1 MRKLVFLKTIVD
13 YVWIMSIIAF
23 PLLMVF
29 IGFVLFSNEPIDV
42 PINITGINIVAT
54 TFLGKLGLVVSAV
67 NFGVILYGIYNFKVL
82 LNNFK
87 TKIIFE
93 VVTFKLL
100 DKIGNLV
107 ILSASLYLI
116 SDLLGAFSKS
126 TIGINLGFGPF
137 LYLMSLGLFFK
148 VLSEVFIIGKR
159 IKEDNELT
167 I

>member
-23 PLLMVF
+23 PLLIVF

-54 TFLGKLGLVVSAV
+54 TFLGKLGLMVSAV

-126 TIGINLGFGPF
+126 TISINLGFGPF

>member
-23 PLLMVF
+23 PLLIVF

-126 TIGINLGFGPF
+126 TISINLGFGPF

>member
-23 PLLMVF
+23 PLLIVF

-107 ILSASLYLI
+107 MLSASIYLI
-116 SDLLGAFSKS
+116 SDLLGAFTKNSLS
-126 TIGINLGFGPF
+126 INLGFGPF
-137 LYLMSLGLFFK
+137 IYLMALGLFFK

-159 IKEDNELT
+159 MKEDNELT

>member
-13 YVWIMSIIAF
+13 YGWIMSIIAF
-23 PLLMVF
+23 PLLIVF

>member
-23 PLLMVF
+23 PLLIVF

-116 SDLLGAFSKS
+116 SDVLGAFSKS
-126 TIGINLGFGPF
+126 TISINLGFGPF